1 MTFASRLDY
10 GAAVLLND
18 WKLEPDHERLE
29 AVNSVWAK
37 LVTSGTVLTSEERI
51 AVISA
56 ARSAWAG
63 GARPNPSDVLAD
75 VAYWLATDAGGIT
88 LEFVN
93 EVEARGLDRLKY
105 LEAVGVVSILSNI
118 DYYARGLGA
127 PLPELPEPDGSS
139 PTGAVAPDAKMTDSW
154 VPMAGPTFAPG
165 MLDALPAEGEALR
178 EIHEPMYLPMPE
190 IGNGA
195 YSDGLIRPQI
205 EYVAARSSFLNECF
219 Y

>member
-1 MTFASRLDY
+1 M
-10 GAAVLLND
+10 LLND
-18 WKLEPDHERLE
+18 WKLQPDSERLA

-37 LVTSGTVLTSEERI
+37 LVTSGTVLTAEERI
-51 AVISA
+51 SVISS

-63 GARPNPSDVLAD
+63 GVKPDPADILAD

-88 LEFVN
+88 AAFVD

-105 LEAVGVVSILSNI
+105 LEAVGVVSVLSNI
-118 DYYARGLGA
+118 DFYARGLGA
-127 PLPELPEPDGSS
+127 PLLELPAPDGSS
-139 PTGAVAPDAKMTDSW
+139 PTGAIAADAKMTDSW
-154 VPMAGPTFAPG
+154 VPMAGPTYAPG
-165 MLDALPAEGEALR
+165 MLDALPAEGETLR

-195 YSDGLIRPQI
+195 YVDGLSRPQI